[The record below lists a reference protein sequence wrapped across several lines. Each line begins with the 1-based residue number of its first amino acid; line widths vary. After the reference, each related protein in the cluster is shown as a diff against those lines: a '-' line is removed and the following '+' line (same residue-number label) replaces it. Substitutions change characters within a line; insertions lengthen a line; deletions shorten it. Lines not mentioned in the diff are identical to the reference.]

1 MAKFSALC
9 LLVVLAAAAQDNKPT
24 FEADVVG
31 VNLNGGL
38 KGQLLSLARA
48 ATGFA
53 NRPLLTAAVKIT
65 NPGKDYA
72 FLLFYDY
79 ASAVDDAGV
88 SFTGERSD
96 AITGVEWCQIGPP
109 ERCFGVGNPA
119 LAVPVESYTTIDPGN
134 SITVHFRLT
143 TTATESRGKTVS
155 LTAKYGYRIVKEADM
170 QKDPDLSGAE
180 KLRQVRRT
188 SMSFPPSPVTEK

>member
-1 MAKFSALC
+1 MNLFGHVTQWGENGLEGIGCAGCCGKRGRSPKRRKTVKSPDMAKFSALC

-88 SFTGERSD
+88 NSEV
-96 AITGVEWCQIGPP
+96 AI
-109 ERCFGVGNPA
+109 
-119 LAVPVESYTTIDPGN
+119 
-134 SITVHFRLT
+134 
-143 TTATESRGKTVS
+143 
-155 LTAKYGYRIVKEADM
+155 
-170 QKDPDLSGAE
+170 
-180 KLRQVRRT
+180 
-188 SMSFPPSPVTEK
+188 